1 MLTYREHEEIEVFWF
16 SLLIFSFVRELSSNR
31 REPDWILSRLSSYL
45 ISTKGLFG
53 AFKKESLSIIF

>member
-31 REPDWILSRLSSYL
+31 REPDWILSRLFDYL

-53 AFKKESLSIIF
+53 TLKKESLSTIF